1 MFQGMDSTWIV
12 QSVEN
17 PLETKPCFHLG
28 HASPIQLAAEVN
40 ILSNF
45 KIYIPFQDIPYED
58 YPLMGLS

>member
-1 MFQGMDSTWIV
+1 MDSTWII
-12 QSVEN
+12 QSAGN

-28 HASPIQLAAEVN
+28 HDSPIQLAADVNIN